1 MFDRTLQPPSAREA
15 PVSKTKALHL
25 AHLPLS
31 VAIRRRF
38 NAMHTS
44 FHSALTRC
52 KPRMLNCR
60 KPNTL
65 LNRSDPV
72 VRFCRADS

>member
-1 MFDRTLQPPSAREA
+1 MFDCSLQPPSTRET
-15 PVSKTKALHL
+15 PVRFTKALQV
-25 AHLPLS
+25 AQLPIS

-52 KPRMLNCR
+52 KPRMLN
-60 KPNTL
+60 
-65 LNRSDPV
+65 
-72 VRFCRADS
+72 